1 VLENTMPSTHLS
13 LHIHIV
19 FSTKN
24 RYPFIAAEW
33 RERLHAFIGV
43 AIRTAGAVPLCVGGT
58 NDHVH
63 LLIGI
68 RATHCLAD
76 ILRDIKH
83 ASSQWVHRTI
93 GVKKFA
99 WQDGY
104 GAFSVGTSHI
114 AGVSEYIANQIE
126 HHRKITFQEEY
137 VAFLERYRVE
147 YDKRY
152 IW

>member
-1 VLENTMPSTHLS
+1 MPSTHLS

-24 RYPFIAAEW
+24 RYPFIAVEW
-33 RERLHAFIGV
+33 RERLHAFIGG
-43 AIRTAGAVPLCVGGT
+43 AIRTAGAVPLCIGGT

-83 ASSQWVHRTI
+83 ASSEWVHRTI

-104 GAFSVGTSHI
+104 GAFSVGASQI
-114 AGVSEYIANQIE
+114 ASVSEYIANQIE
-126 HHRKITFQEEY
+126 HHRKRTFEEEY